1 MIRMMIRNRLQALE
15 DRNRNMDLPE
25 LVMIFWDDEKNRWIA
40 KEQYVKKSLKG
51 KIIPNTG
58 KVKLI
63 PLDDPEDYRPPE
75 GFRGKILIER
85 GLE

>member
-1 MIRMMIRNRLQALE
+1 MIRNRLQALE

-25 LVMIFWDDEKNRWIA
+25 LVMIYWDDEKNRWIA

-51 KIIPNTG
+51 KILPNTG

-63 PLDDPEDYRPPE
+63 VLADPEDYRPPE
-75 GFRGKILIER
+75 GFRGKILIE
-85 GLE
+85 GELE